1 MTRRLTVAK
10 IGGSV
15 LESGPAGEAVLD
27 RIAAGWRAGEDVLVV
42 HGGGAE
48 LSRWLSRLGI
58 PTRFVGGQ
66 RATSQEVLQVAIM
79 VLGGLVNGRIVEGL
93 VRRGCPALGLTG
105 ADGSG
110 TLALPAGD
118 GLGAVGRIS
127 SVNVRFYRS
136 LLGARRLPVVASLAF
151 SPGHG
156 FLNVNADLMAAALA
170 GRLRARRLLFM
181 TDVEGV
187 TAEDGSLIPVL
198 TKRGLDRLIGSGAAH
213 DGMIPKLLACRQ
225 ALRSRVPEI
234 RIAPGFDLGPG
245 AAGGTRVV
253 LSRGTRDTGTPAA
266 RGTRDPET
274 PARGTRSA
282 GARA

>member
-1 MTRRLTVAK
+1 MKRRLTVAK

-15 LESGPAGEAVLD
+15 LESSPAGEAVLD
-27 RIAAGWRAGEDVLVV
+27 RIAAAWRAGEDVLVV

-93 VRRGCPALGLTG
+93 VRRGCDALGLTG

-110 TLALPAGD
+110 TLAQPAGD
-118 GLGAVGRIS
+118 GLGAVGRIA
-127 SVNVRFYRS
+127 SVNAHFYRS
-136 LLGARRLPVVASLAF
+136 LLGARRLPVVASLAW
-151 SPGHG
+151 SPEHG

-170 GRLRARRLLFM
+170 AGLHARRLLFM

-187 TAEDGSLIPVL
+187 TAED
-198 TKRGLDRLIGSGAAH
+198 
-213 DGMIPKLLACRQ
+213 
-225 ALRSRVPEI
+225 
-234 RIAPGFDLGPG
+234 
-245 AAGGTRVV
+245 
-253 LSRGTRDTGTPAA
+253 
-266 RGTRDPET
+266 
-274 PARGTRSA
+274 
-282 GARA
+282 

>member
-1 MTRRLTVAK
+1 MKRRLTVAK

-15 LESGPAGEAVLD
+15 LESTPAGEAVLD
-27 RIAAGWRAGEDVLVV
+27 RIAAAWRAGEDVLVV

-58 PTRFVGGQ
+58 PSRFVGGQ
-66 RATSQEVLQVAIM
+66 RATSDEVLQVALM

-93 VRRGCPALGLTG
+93 VRRGCAALGLTG

-118 GLGAVGRIS
+118 GLGAVGRVA
-127 SVNVRFYRS
+127 SVNARFYRS
-136 LLGARRLPVVASLAF
+136 LLGARRLPVVASLALG
-151 SPGHG
+151 PDRG

-170 GRLRARRLLFM
+170 AGLRASRLLFM

-187 TAEDGSLIPVL
+187 AAGDGSVIRIL
-198 TKRGLDRLIGSGAAH
+198 TRRGLDRLIESGAAH

-234 RIAPGFDLGPG
+234 RIAPRFPG
-245 AAGGTRVV
+245 
-253 LSRGTRDTGTPAA
+253 
-266 RGTRDPET
+266 
-274 PARGTRSA
+274 SA
-282 GARA
+282 GAVCGTRIVAAPASRSVRPGGGPP